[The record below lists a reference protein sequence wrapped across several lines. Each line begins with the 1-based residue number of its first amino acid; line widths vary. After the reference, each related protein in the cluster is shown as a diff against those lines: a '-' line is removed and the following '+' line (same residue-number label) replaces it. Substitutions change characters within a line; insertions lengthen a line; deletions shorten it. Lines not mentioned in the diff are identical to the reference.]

1 MKLKGHDIL
10 LCMRNWLWACLP
22 CCLLLVQITLK
33 ASPNLPPPVDS
44 NHLEDSLLTED
55 AVYEYTF
62 TDFDKARRIMGRLRA
77 DRLLPSFELDKV
89 EGDLY
94 FNTGH
99 YYQALVYYRNALA
112 NDSVRLVPDRYMEQL
127 HRMIS
132 CYDYLHND
140 EQKAHYVR
148 LLLKEAEAEG
158 NQAMRSV
165 ALFNMGK
172 MIYYQGQKEE
182 GYDMML
188 QAIDLM
194 EQTDYKYKYDNLR
207 YNYNTLLV
215 FYNMDRRPQEALEI
229 SNKLERILT
238 AQEEGVAEMQGLNAR
253 EEKSLCAHRA
263 VIYHDLGREEEARQQ
278 YERFLVLREKYGRDD
293 YLIWPYLFAIKKY
306 DEIIRMNTERE
317 ARMKAE
323 GDIVNYHMTTIK
335 QSLAKAYEQKGDYR
349 RAATYF
355 KQLAVLRDSIKVREQ
370 QSAALELA
378 AIYDSNQKDLQL
390 HEQEAEI
397 QRHGIFLIFLLSA
410 SVLLGFLLWGA
421 VRYNR
426 LISFKNRAMA
436 NTINDLLV
444 YKEDLEQKREE
455 NLALREELEA
465 LKKVEAIP
473 EKVSEEKAEPEVESV
488 ENKLDRLMFDRLVR
502 AITDRKLF
510 LQANISREELINLVH
525 IPKNKFASLFRQYAG
540 TTFPIYMNNL
550 RLMHAAE
557 LLKNQPNYTITAVA
571 AECGMKKSTFYRL
584 FVNKFGMTPM
594 DYRCKC
600 NADNKKADEA

>member
-1 MKLKGHDIL
+1 MYEKLVVGVV
-10 LCMRNWLWACLP
+10 A
-22 CCLLLVQITLK
+22 LLLIWNSNRAYGQSVISTSQE
-33 ASPNLPPPVDS
+33 DS
-44 NHLEDSLLTED
+44 WLEDSLLTED

-62 TDFDKARRIMGRLRA
+62 TDFDKARRIMARLRSE
-77 DRLLPSFELDKV
+77 RLLPAFELDKV

-99 YYQALVYYRNALA
+99 YYQALIYYRNALV
-112 NDSVRLVPDRYMEQL
+112 NDSVRLVPERYMDQL

-132 CYDYLHND
+132 CYDCLHND
-140 EQKAHYVR
+140 EQKAYYVR

-158 NQAMRSV
+158 NQPMQSV

-172 MIYYQGQKEE
+172 MIYYQGQKED
-182 GYDMML
+182 GYKMML
-188 QAIDLM
+188 QAVSLM

-215 FYNMDRRPQEALEI
+215 FYNMDNRPQEALEI
-229 SNKLERILT
+229 SNRLERILT
-238 AQEEGVAEMQGLNAR
+238 SQKEGVAEMQGLEAR

-263 VIYHDLGREEEARQQ
+263 VIYNDLGQKEEARKQ
-278 YERFLVLREKYGRDD
+278 YERFLELREKYGRDD

-317 ARMKAE
+317 KRMKLE
-323 GDIVNYHMTTIK
+323 GDTVNYHMTTIK
-335 QSLAKAYEQKGDYR
+335 QSLGKAYQMKGDYR
-349 RAATYF
+349 RAAAYF

-390 HEQEAEI
+390 HKQEAEI
-397 QRHGIFLIFLLSA
+397 QRHWIFLIFLLSV
-410 SVLLGFLLWGA
+410 SILLGFFLWWT

-426 LISFKNRAMA
+426 LESFKNRAMA

-444 YKEDLEQKREE
+444 YKEDLEQKRKE
-455 NLALREELEA
+455 NFALREELEA
-465 LKKVEAIP
+465 LRQNQSIP
-473 EKVSEEKAEPEVESV
+473 EEVSEAESAKIAVPDEK
-488 ENKLDRLMFDRLVR
+488 ENKLDRLLFDRLVR

-540 TTFPIYMNNL
+540 TTFSVYMNNL

-571 AECGMKKSTFYRL
+571 AECGMKESTFYRL

-600 NADNKKADEA
+600 NTDDKKEE

>member
-1 MKLKGHDIL
+1 MYGKLVVGLI
-10 LCMRNWLWACLP
+10 A
-22 CCLLLVQITLK
+22 LLLAWGSDRAYGKSEFTH
-33 ASPNLPPPVDS
+33 SDTNNL
-44 NHLEDSLLTED
+44 LEDSLLTED

-62 TDFDKARRIMGRLRA
+62 VDFDKARRIMEQLRA
-77 DRLLPSFELDKV
+77 KRLLPSFELDKV

-99 YYQALVYYRNALA
+99 YYQALVFYRNALA
-112 NDSVRLVPDRYMEQL
+112 NDSVRLVPERYMDQL

-132 CYDYLHND
+132 CYDFLHND
-140 EQKAHYVR
+140 EQKAHYIR
-148 LLLKEAEAEG
+148 LLFKKAEEES
-158 NQAMRSV
+158 NQAMQSV

-172 MIYYQGQKEE
+172 MIYYQGQKED
-182 GYDMML
+182 GYKMML
-188 QAIDLM
+188 QAVDLM

-215 FYNMDRRPQEALEI
+215 FCCKDNRLQEALEI
-229 SNKLERILT
+229 SNRLERILLS
-238 AQEEGVAEMQGLNAR
+238 QEEGVAEMQGLDAR

-263 VIYHDLGREEEARQQ
+263 IIYHDLGQHEKARQQ
-278 YERFLVLREKYGRDD
+278 YERFLELREKYGRDD
-293 YLIWPYLFAIKKY
+293 YLILPYLFAIKEY

-317 ARMKAE
+317 KRMKLE
-323 GDIVNYHMTTIK
+323 GDTVNYHMTTIK
-335 QSLAKAYEQKGDYR
+335 QSLGKAYEMKGDYR

-370 QSAALELA
+370 RSAALELA

-390 HEQEAEI
+390 HNQEAEI
-397 QRHGIFLIFLLSA
+397 QRHWIFLILLLSV
-410 SVLLGFLLWGA
+410 SLLLGFSLWWT

-426 LISFKNRAMA
+426 LVGFKNRAMA
-436 NTINDLLV
+436 NTINDLLI
-444 YKEDLEQKREE
+444 YKEDLEQKRKE

-465 LKKVEAIP
+465 LKQTQSIP
-473 EKVSEEKAEPEVESV
+473 EETPEEAESAKVTVPDEK
-488 ENKLDRLMFDRLVR
+488 ENTLDRLLFDRLVR

-540 TTFPIYMNNL
+540 TTFSVYMNNL
-550 RLMHAAE
+550 RLMYAAE

-571 AECGMKKSTFYRL
+571 AECGMKESTFYRL

-600 NADNKKADEA
+600 NTDDKKER